1 MRKDIDKVKYVK
13 VISDDETLKDYS
25 YEPLICGG
33 LYKAEV
39 SNKYYTLVFF
49 IVDGTDYELV
59 VHNRHLQFLEP
70 AEYREEKLKQLG
82 I

>member
-1 MRKDIDKVKYVK
+1 LVEVPD
-13 VISDDETLKDYS
+13 VISDDATLKDYS

-33 LYKAEV
+33 LYTAEV

-49 IVDGTDYELV
+49 TVDGTEYELV

-70 AEYREEKLKQLG
+70 DEYREEKLKELG

>member
-1 MRKDIDKVKYVK
+1 MKYVK
-13 VISDDETLKDYS
+13 VISDDATLKDYC

-33 LYKAEV
+33 LYNAEV

-49 IVDGTDYELV
+49 IVDGTEYELV
-59 VHNRHLQFLEP
+59 VHNRHLQFLESD
-70 AEYREEKLKQLG
+70 EYREEKLKQLG

>member
-1 MRKDIDKVKYVK
+1 MKYVK
-13 VISDDETLKDYS
+13 VISDDETLKDYH

-33 LYKAEV
+33 LYMAEF
-39 SNKYYTLVFF
+39 SNKYYTLVYFT
-49 IVDGTDYELV
+49 VDGTEYELI

-70 AEYREEKLKQLG
+70 DEYREEKLKQLG

>member
-1 MRKDIDKVKYVK
+1 MKYVK
-13 VISDDETLKDYS
+13 VISDDETLKDYC

-33 LYKAEV
+33 LYKAQF

-49 IVDGTDYELV
+49 PFDGEEHMLT
-59 VHNRHLQFLEP
+59 VHNRHLEFIDRD
-70 AEYREEKLKQLG
+70 EYREEKLKQLG

>member
-1 MRKDIDKVKYVK
+1 MKYVK
-13 VISDDETLKDYS
+13 VISDDATLKDYC

-33 LYKAEV
+33 LYNAEV

-49 IVDGTDYELV
+49 TVDGTEYELV
-59 VHNRHLQFLEP
+59 VHNRHLQLLEP
-70 AEYREEKLKQLG
+70 DEYREEKLKQLG

>member
-1 MRKDIDKVKYVK
+1 MKYVK
-13 VISDDETLKDYS
+13 VISDDATLKDYH

-49 IVDGTDYELV
+49 TFDGTEYELV

-70 AEYREEKLKQLG
+70 DEYREEKLKELG